1 MIGVQTEACPRNCF
15 FINIVLCM
23 ECGFLVLEQSL
34 RRKSEKLSVE
44 FPFDVIIENILNA
57 LGLLQALLSSLFF
70 A

>member
-1 MIGVQTEACPRNCF
+1 
-15 FINIVLCM
+15 M